1 MRVER
6 ATCRANVLMA
16 GVITDASTLTR
27 PASPTGYRRRNR
39 TDRQVGR
46 LSKSSSRSERGT
58 SSLPLS
64 VVLPSGLFLSAKNLL
79 PSFRKFP
86 PPFVMA
92 AHLRARASR
101 LVRAAGSVEV
111 RMSEPTSAPLLSSS
125 IRRMSEHCDASR
137 RRWVQVL
144 ARSPFQLEIS
154 DGLLMMMTMKAARR
168 CGSIYG
174 WHQLLPDQV
183 TAFTPCSHCRR
194 MSLCLPA
201 DRAIDRRGGRSVI
214 RLRLITR
221 DDAQNSGKAESP
233 SHRPTDTS
241 SRSSA
246 RADFVVRRR
255 TAAPLARSVV
265 PKGAHLFF
273 VAF

>member
-1 MRVER
+1 MQAHSLAPPRR
-6 ATCRANVLMA
+6 QDTA
-16 GVITDASTLTR
+16 GE
-27 PASPTGYRRRNR
+27 TGQ
-39 TDRQVGR
+39 TDRSVGR
-46 LSKSSSRSERGT
+46 LSNSSSRSERGT

-154 DGLLMMMTMKAARR
+154 DGLLMMM
-168 CGSIYG
+168 
-174 WHQLLPDQV
+174 QLE
-183 TAFTPCSHCRR
+183 CS
-194 MSLCLPA
+194 
-201 DRAIDRRGGRSVI
+201 
-214 RLRLITR
+214 
-221 DDAQNSGKAESP
+221 K
-233 SHRPTDTS
+233 
-241 SRSSA
+241 
-246 RADFVVRRR
+246 
-255 TAAPLARSVV
+255 
-265 PKGAHLFF
+265 
-273 VAF
+273 